1 MACPVSLRR
10 SVYSGSLRGRLHRCA
25 METCSARI
33 DPHTVFALAP
43 CAISLKNALS
53 RFQYV
58 ETDQSAHSQTAQR
71 FETRRKRADAET
83 ENGPRQPINPAY
95 PVQCLHDAD
104 RLRAPRP
111 LHQRWQSANAEL
123 AHEYAPARRRAV
135 RSPSARGL

>member
-1 MACPVSLRR
+1 MWRR
-10 SVYSGSLRGRLHRCA
+10 IKAPILKRRNDLKHAG
-25 METCSARI
+25 SARMLKRKMI
-33 DPHTVFALAP
+33 QIAAYIQYCPARNPAFERMAQ
-43 CAISLKNALS
+43 IS
-53 RFQYV
+53 
-58 ETDQSAHSQTAQR
+58 AQC
-71 FETRRKRADAET
+71 
-83 ENGPRQPINPAY
+83 ENGQRQPINPAY

>member
-83 ENGPRQPINPAY
+83 EMIQIAAYIQYCPARNPAFERMAQISAQCC
-95 PVQCLHDAD
+95 VQ
-104 RLRAPRP
+104 
-111 LHQRWQSANAEL
+111 
-123 AHEYAPARRRAV
+123 PAR
-135 RSPSARGL
+135 

>member
-53 RFQYV
+53 RFHCV

-71 FETRRKRADAET
+71 FETRRKRADADKE
-83 ENGPRQPINPAY
+83 
-95 PVQCLHDAD
+95 HDPD
-104 RLRAPRP
+104 RRVYSILPG
-111 LHQRWQSANAEL
+111 AECRLL
-123 AHEYAPARRRAV
+123 AHGSDKRSMLRSAGSVNNAAR
-135 RSPSARGL
+135 AR

>member
-1 MACPVSLRR
+1 MCKALGLEPFSAACPVSLRC
-10 SVYSGSLRGRLHRCA
+10 SAYSGSLRGRLHRCA

-33 DPHTVFALAP
+33 DPHTVLALAP

-83 ENGPRQPINPAY
+83 ENDP
-95 PVQCLHDAD
+95 D
-104 RLRAPRP
+104 RRVYSILPGA
-111 LHQRWQSANAEL
+111 QSRL
-123 AHEYAPARRRAV
+123 
-135 RSPSARGL
+135 